1 MKRVLVLLF
10 GVMCLVGCE
19 RNAPTTYDK
28 VAGHTYVTYAN
39 FSKALPDT
47 LSFLDNGII
56 ANEHNGIKYTYEQ
69 DDDLLIIR
77 TKYVEY
83 YLEVLHKK
91 IAHWEGKYY
100 YIRID

>member
-1 MKRVLVLLF
+1 MLF
-10 GVMCLVGCE
+10 TGCE
-19 RNAPTTYDK
+19 QNAPTTYDK
-28 VAGHTYVTYAN
+28 VAGHTYVSYRAQG
-39 FSKALPDT
+39 KALPDT
-47 LSFLDNGII
+47 LSFLDNGMI

-69 DDDLLIIR
+69 DDNLLIIR
-77 TKYVEY
+77 TKYDEY